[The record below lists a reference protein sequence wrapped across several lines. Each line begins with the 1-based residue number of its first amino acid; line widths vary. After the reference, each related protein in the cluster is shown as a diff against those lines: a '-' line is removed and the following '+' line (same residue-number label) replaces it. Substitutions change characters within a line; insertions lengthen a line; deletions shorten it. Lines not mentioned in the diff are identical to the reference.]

1 MLHQTWVDFSSIF
14 IAYCM
19 HHHDE
24 LWPWAIVHYSGT
36 PWRTDGPSQWPFQV
50 HTKWWSIRKKK
61 NVFICTLCILTKWFS
76 SIACFDTAQHVKAM
90 SDEIKRLP
98 HLQKSLRTVLL
109 CKWCSFSP
117 GNFWKSLSFYYS
129 MKGILVVNIKN
140 KFVGY
145 LRNFLWEW

>member
-1 MLHQTWVDFSSIF
+1 MSGFFQHFYCLLHASPWWTLAMS
-14 IAYCM
+14 
-19 HHHDE
+19 HRPL
-24 LWPWAIVHYSGT
+24 LWHSMED
-36 PWRTDGPSQWPFQV
+36 R
-50 HTKWWSIRKKK
+50 WSIPVTFPGTYKMVKYKEKK